1 MFLQEF
7 ASLSE
12 LVNDN
17 NHMFFAPKERLTSS
31 KLLDCYHKYQAWYR
45 RLPPSLGIEGKK
57 EPEPHIL
64 VLHML
69 YWTII
74 VHLFRPLLKVDL
86 VHSDI
91 RPRNICV
98 DAANKVSDLVRIYRQ
113 FYDFRQ
119 AHLLIP
125 HILLTVCVVHLLY
138 SKENNVSRK
147 NLVEGLQGL
156 DDLHE
161 CHYFG
166 ARSFRIIYTLAKTWK
181 LPFPEE
187 LSNCALIPTS
197 DPNKPKGQ
205 ISPPA
210 DPLLIPPNTTTITGN
225 RIGPGR
231 LHPPIAQ
238 RRESLSMFAPQPRL
252 QLATHPA
259 NSRPSSVVSSQHH
272 PSPVV
277 GHTPI
282 QSSYNTGMPMST
294 YQYSQ
299 PMPSASNM
307 STTMTSTATEPA
319 ESMFWNPIPGVPGPI
334 LPRHT
339 YQQISPMGL
348 ESVLHNTDTSDRL
361 GRDGFK
367 ISEDWRSSHINGFAT
382 GVGGGVYG
390 NPHGQADAGYAHRGS
405 FAQQTN
411 DVIYQQG
418 AHDGHHHT
426 QEEYDSGWWQTA
438 NGNQGPMS

>member
-1 MFLQEF
+1 
-7 ASLSE
+7 
-12 LVNDN
+12 
-17 NHMFFAPKERLTSS
+17 
-31 KLLDCYHKYQAWYR
+31 
-45 RLPPSLGIEGKK
+45 
-57 EPEPHIL
+57 
-64 VLHML
+64 ML

-86 VHSDI
+86 IHSDI
-91 RPRNICV
+91 RPRDICIN
-98 DAANKVSDLVRIYRQ
+98 AANKVSELVRIYRQ
-113 FYDFRQ
+113 FYNFRQ

-125 HILLTVCVVHLLY
+125 HTLLTVCVVHLLY
-138 SKENNVSRK
+138 SKDNSISRQ
-147 NLVEGLQGL
+147 NLIEGMQGL

-187 LSNCALIPTS
+187 LSNSVLIPTS

-210 DPLLIPPNTTTITGN
+210 DPLLVPPNTTTITGH

-238 RRESLSMFAPQPRL
+238 RRERLSMFAPQPRL

-259 NSRPSSVVSSQHH
+259 NPRPSSVVSSQHH
-272 PSPVV
+272 LSPVV
-277 GHTPI
+277 GHTPL
-282 QSSYNTGMPMST
+282 QSNYNTGIPMST

-299 PMPSASNM
+299 PMSSASSM
-307 STTMTSTATEPA
+307 STTMTSRATEPA
-319 ESMFWNPIPGVPGPI
+319 ESMCWNPIPGVPGPI
-334 LPRHT
+334 VPRHN

-348 ESVLHNTDTSDRL
+348 ESVLHNTDMSDRL

-367 ISEDWRSSHINGFAT
+367 ISEDWRSSHIDGFAT
-382 GVGGGVYG
+382 GVYG
-390 NPHGQADAGYAHRGS
+390 NPHSQGGPGYAHRGS
-405 FAQQTN
+405 YAQQTDN
-411 DVIYQQG
+411 VSYSQDTHEG
-418 AHDGHHHT
+418 HHHHT
-426 QEEYDSGWWQTA
+426 QEEYDPTWWQNT